1 MQYNCLFL
9 KRHLFLFLLILFLGK
24 ALFAQVPVDTIPPSK
39 TDFARHRIQTD
50 SLKQLKKDIKS
61 PVGDTLQQTAEVDS
75 NLQRPTPDT
84 SWKKVKDSMLFQNTN
99 QVDSVTLKP
108 IGISEKFPGTPKKFF
123 DGKELLFYSLIVL
136 LLLFALVRNLFP
148 KYFGDLFRLFF
159 RTTLKQRQ
167 IKEQLMQTT
176 LPSLIFN
183 LFFVITTAFY
193 IDLLLHHFNL
203 LPVQNF
209 WLLFFYSLAALS
221 IIYLLKYVGLKISGW
236 LFNMRDAA
244 DSYIFIVFIVNKMA
258 GIYLVPFLILL
269 AFTEGEL
276 YHIFL
281 ILSWVGILVLLIYR
295 FILTFGA
302 VHNQIKV
309 NLFHF
314 FLYLCAFEI
323 APVLLIYKL
332 LLYLFR

>member
-1 MQYNCLFL
+1 M
-9 KRHLFLFLLILFLGK
+9 KRHLFLFLLLFFSGK
-24 ALFAQVPVDTIPPSK
+24 TLFAQSDTILPPKIDSTK
-39 TDFARHRIQTD
+39 PQAQTD
-50 SLKQLKKDIKS
+50 TVKQPKKVIKN
-61 PVGDTLQQTAEVDS
+61 PVRDTLQPTVGIDS
-75 NLQRPTPDT
+75 NLQKPVQDT
-84 SWKKVKDSMLFQNTN
+84 SWKTIKDSTFQNTN
-99 QVDSVTLKP
+99 QVDTVVLKP
-108 IGISEKFPGTPKKFF
+108 IGSSEKLPGTPKKFF
-123 DGKELLFYSLIVL
+123 EGKEILFYSLIVL
-136 LLLFALVRNLFP
+136 LLLFALLRNLFP

-176 LPSLIFN
+176 LPSLVFN
-183 LFFVITTAFY
+183 LFFVITAAFY
-193 IDLLLHHFNL
+193 IDLLLQHFNL

-209 WLLFFYSLAALS
+209 WLLFFYCFVGLL
-221 IIYLLKYVGLKISGW
+221 IIYLLKYIGLKISGW

-244 DSYIFIVFIVNKMA
+244 ESYIFIVFIVNKMA
-258 GIYLVPFLILL
+258 GIYLLPFLILL
-269 AFTEGEL
+269 AFTEGEP

-281 ILSWVGILVLLIYR
+281 ILSWVGILILLIYR
-295 FILTFGA
+295 FILTFSA

-314 FLYLCAFEI
+314 FLYLSAFEV